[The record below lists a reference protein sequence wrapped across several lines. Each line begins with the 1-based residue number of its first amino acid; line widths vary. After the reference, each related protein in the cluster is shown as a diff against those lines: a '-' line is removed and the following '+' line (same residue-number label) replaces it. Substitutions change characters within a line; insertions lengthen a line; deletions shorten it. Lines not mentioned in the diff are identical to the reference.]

1 MGLGTVNIRK
11 RVFTLC
17 GGLEKFIL
25 FDKYLGFSSGGY
37 FVNIEHHVVS
47 SAYTLNRTDIKVY

>member
-1 MGLGTVNIRK
+1 M
-11 RVFTLC
+11 LC

-37 FVNIEHHVVS
+37 FVNTEHHVTS
-47 SAYTLNRTDIKVY
+47 SA